1 MFNNEVIMNILVGIS
16 RVPDTATK
24 IYIGSDGKSIDEKGV
39 KFIINP
45 YDEFALEEGLRLKEK
60 FGGTVVT
67 ITVGADSSKEII
79 RSALAMGADR
89 AVLVKSEKIFDS
101 FFVAKNISNY
111 ARQFN
116 PDIILFGRQS
126 VDFDSLMV
134 PAMVSEFLDLP
145 LVTIVSKLT
154 IEGSKVSAER
164 DVVGGKEIVE
174 TKLPCV
180 ISAQKGLN
188 EPRYPKLPDIL
199 KAKNK
204 PIEEI
209 TPEQTEDLM
218 EILKM
223 EIPLRTRKN
232 KIVGEDDSEIA
243 EIVRLLHEEAK
254 II

>member
-1 MFNNEVIMNILVGIS
+1 MNILVGIS

-24 IYIGSDGKSIDEKGV
+24 IFVGADGKSIDEKGV

-60 FGGTVVT
+60 YGGTVVT
-67 ITVGADSSKEII
+67 ITVGPESSKEVI
-79 RSALAMGADR
+79 RSALAMGADK
-89 AVLVKSEKIFDS
+89 AVLIKSEGYFDS
-101 FFVAKNISNY
+101 YFVAKNIANY
-111 ARQFN
+111 ARQFI
-116 PDIILFGRQS
+116 PDIIFFGRQS
-126 VDFDSLMV
+126 VDYDSLMI
-134 PAMVSEFLDLP
+134 PAMVSEFLELP

-154 IEGSKVSAER
+154 IDNNKVIAER
-164 DVVGGKEIVE
+164 DVVGGKEVIE
-174 TKLPCV
+174 TSLPCV

-199 KAKNK
+199 KSKNK

-209 TPEQTEDLM
+209 TPEQTPSM
-218 EILKM
+218 VEIIKM
-223 EIPLRTRKN
+223 EIPLRSRKN
-232 KIVGEDDSEIA
+232 KIVGDSDEEIA

>member
-1 MFNNEVIMNILVGIS
+1 MNILVGIS

-24 IYIGSDGKSIDEKGV
+24 IIIGADGKSIDEKGV

-60 FGGTVVT
+60 YGGTVVT
-67 ITVGADSSKEII
+67 ITVGPEASKEVI

-89 AVLVKSEKIFDS
+89 AVLIKTEGFFDS
-101 FFVAKNISNY
+101 YFAAKNIANY
-111 ARQFN
+111 AKQFN
-116 PDIILFGRQS
+116 NEIIFFGRQS

-134 PAMVSEFLDLP
+134 PAMVAEFLGLP
-145 LVTIVSKLT
+145 SITIVSKLT
-154 IEGSKVSAER
+154 IDGTKVVAER

-174 TKLPCV
+174 TTLPCV

-209 TPEQTEDLM
+209 TPEQLEPKV
-218 EILKM
+218 EILGM
-223 EIPLRTRKN
+223 EIPLRARKN
-232 KIVGEDDSEIA
+232 KIVGDSDQEIA
-243 EIVRLLHEEAK
+243 EIVKLLHEDAK
-254 II
+254 VI

>member
-1 MFNNEVIMNILVGIS
+1 MNILVGIS

-24 IYIGSDGKSIDEKGV
+24 IIIGADGKSIDEKGV

-60 FGGTVVT
+60 YGGTVVT
-67 ITVGADSSKEII
+67 ITVGPEASKEVI

-89 AVLVKSEKIFDS
+89 AVLIKTEGFFDS
-101 FFVAKNISNY
+101 FFAAKNIANY
-111 ARQFN
+111 AKQFN
-116 PDIILFGRQS
+116 PDIIFFGRQS

-134 PAMVSEFLDLP
+134 PAMVAEFLGLP
-145 LVTIVSKLT
+145 AITIVSKLT
-154 IEGSKVSAER
+154 IDGTKVVAER

-174 TKLPCV
+174 TTLPCV

-209 TPEQTEDLM
+209 TPEQLEPKV
-218 EILKM
+218 EILGM
-223 EIPLRTRKN
+223 EIPLRARKN
-232 KIVGEDDSEIA
+232 KIVGDSDQEIA
-243 EIVRLLHEEAK
+243 EIVKLLHEDAK
-254 II
+254 VI

>member
-1 MFNNEVIMNILVGIS
+1 MNILVGIS

-24 IYIGSDGKSIDEKGV
+24 ILIGTDGKSIDEKGV

-45 YDEFALEEGLRLKEK
+45 YDEFALEEALRLKEK

-67 ITVGADSSKEII
+67 ITVGPEASKEVI
-79 RSALAMGADR
+79 RSALAMGADK
-89 AVLVKSEKIFDS
+89 AVLVKTDGYFDS
-101 FFVAKNISNY
+101 YFAAKNIANY
-111 ARQFN
+111 AIQFK
-116 PDIILFGRQS
+116 PDIIFFGRQS

-134 PAMVSEFLDLP
+134 PAMVAEFVGLP
-145 LVTIVSKLT
+145 LISIVSKLT
-154 IEGSKVSAER
+154 IDNNKVIAER
-164 DVVGGKEIVE
+164 DVVGGKEVVE
-174 TKLPCV
+174 TTFPCV

-209 TPEQTEDLM
+209 LPEATPQM
-218 EILKM
+218 VEILSM
-223 EIPLRTRKN
+223 EIPLRSRKN
-232 KIVGEDDSEIA
+232 KIVGDSDEEIA
-243 EIVRLLHEEAK
+243 EIARLLHEDAK

>member
-1 MFNNEVIMNILVGIS
+1 MNILVGIS

-24 IYIGSDGKSIDEKGV
+24 IFIGPDGKSIDEKGV

-67 ITVGADSSKEII
+67 ITVGPEASKEVI

-89 AVLVKSEKIFDS
+89 AALVKTDGFFDS
-101 FFVAKNISNY
+101 YFAAKNIANY
-111 ARQFN
+111 AKQFN

-134 PAMVSEFLDLP
+134 PAMVSAFLGLP
-145 LVTIVSKLT
+145 LITIVSKLT
-154 IEGSKVSAER
+154 VDGNKVVAER
-164 DVVGGKEIVE
+164 DVVGGKEVVE
-174 TKLPCV
+174 ASLPCV

-209 TPEQTEDLM
+209 TPEQTQPM
-218 EILKM
+218 VEILNM
-223 EIPLRTRKN
+223 EIPLRSRKN
-232 KIVGEDDSEIA
+232 KIVGDSDEEIA
-243 EIVRLLHEEAK
+243 EIVRLLHEDAK

>member
-1 MFNNEVIMNILVGIS
+1 MNILVGIS

-24 IYIGSDGKSIDEKGV
+24 IIIGADGKSIDEKGV

-60 FGGTVVT
+60 YGGTVVT
-67 ITVGADSSKEII
+67 ITVGPEASKEVI

-89 AVLVKSEKIFDS
+89 AVLIKTEGFFDS
-101 FFVAKNISNY
+101 FFAAKNIANY
-111 ARQFN
+111 AKQFN
-116 PDIILFGRQS
+116 PDIIFFGRQS

-134 PAMVSEFLDLP
+134 PAMVAEFLGLP
-145 LVTIVSKLT
+145 AITIVSRLT
-154 IEGSKVSAER
+154 IDGTKVVAER

-174 TKLPCV
+174 TTLPCV

-209 TPEQTEDLM
+209 TPEQLEPKV
-218 EILKM
+218 EILGM
-223 EIPLRTRKN
+223 EIPLRARKN
-232 KIVGEDDSEIA
+232 KIVGDSDQEIA
-243 EIVRLLHEEAK
+243 EIVKLLHEDAK
-254 II
+254 VI

>member
-1 MFNNEVIMNILVGIS
+1 MNILVGIS

-24 IYIGSDGKSIDEKGV
+24 IIIGADGKSIDEKGV

-60 FGGTVVT
+60 YGGTVVT
-67 ITVGADSSKEII
+67 ITVGPEASKEVI

-89 AVLVKSEKIFDS
+89 AVLIKTEGFFDS
-101 FFVAKNISNY
+101 FFAAKNIANY
-111 ARQFN
+111 AKQFN
-116 PDIILFGRQS
+116 PEIIFFGRQS

-134 PAMVSEFLDLP
+134 PAMVAEFLGLP
-145 LVTIVSKLT
+145 SITIVSKLT
-154 IEGSKVSAER
+154 IDGTKVVAER

-174 TKLPCV
+174 TTLPCV

-209 TPEQTEDLM
+209 TPEQLEPKV
-218 EILKM
+218 EILGM
-223 EIPLRTRKN
+223 EIPLRARKN
-232 KIVGEDDSEIA
+232 KIVGDSDQEIA
-243 EIVRLLHEEAK
+243 EIVKLLHEDAK
-254 II
+254 VI

>member
-1 MFNNEVIMNILVGIS
+1 MNILVGIS

-24 IYIGSDGKSIDEKGV
+24 IIIGADGKSIDEKGV

-60 FGGTVVT
+60 YGGTVVT
-67 ITVGADSSKEII
+67 ITVGPEASKEVI

-89 AVLVKSEKIFDS
+89 AVLIKTEGFFDS
-101 FFVAKNISNY
+101 FFAAKNIANY
-111 ARQFN
+111 AKQFN
-116 PDIILFGRQS
+116 PDIIFFGRQS

-134 PAMVSEFLDLP
+134 PAMVAEFLGLP
-145 LVTIVSKLT
+145 AITIVSKFT
-154 IEGSKVSAER
+154 FDGTKVVAER

-174 TKLPCV
+174 TTLPCV

-209 TPEQTEDLM
+209 TPEQLEPKV
-218 EILKM
+218 EILGM
-223 EIPLRTRKN
+223 EIPLRARKN
-232 KIVGEDDSEIA
+232 KIVGDSDQEIA
-243 EIVRLLHEEAK
+243 EIVKLLHEDAK
-254 II
+254 VI

>member
-1 MFNNEVIMNILVGIS
+1 MKILVGIS

-24 IYIGSDGKSIDEKGV
+24 IFIGADGKSIDEKGV

-67 ITVGADSSKEII
+67 ITVGPDASKEVI
-79 RSALAMGADR
+79 RSGLAMGADR
-89 AVLVKSEKIFDS
+89 AVLIKRETSFDS
-101 FFVAKNISNY
+101 YFAAKNIANY
-111 ARQFN
+111 AQQFQ

-126 VDFDSLMV
+126 VDYDSLMV
-134 PAMVSEFLDLP
+134 PAMVAELLNLP
-145 LVTIVSKLT
+145 LVTIVSKLN
-154 IEGSKVSAER
+154 INGNQVVAER
-164 DVVGGKEIVE
+164 DVVGGKEVVE
-174 TKLPCV
+174 TSLPCV

-209 TPEQTEDLM
+209 EPEETAPTI
-218 EILKM
+218 EILNM
-223 EIPLRTRKN
+223 EIPLRSRKN
-232 KIVGEDDSEIA
+232 KIVGDSEEEIA
-243 EIVRLLHEEAK
+243 EIVKLLHEEAK
-254 II
+254 IL

>member
-1 MFNNEVIMNILVGIS
+1 MNILVGIS

-24 IYIGSDGKSIDEKGV
+24 ILIGPDGKSIDEKGV

-45 YDEFALEEGLRLKEK
+45 YDEFALEEGLRLREK

-67 ITVGADSSKEII
+67 ITVGPEASKEVI

-89 AVLVKSEKIFDS
+89 SVLVKVEGFFDS
-101 FFVAKNISNY
+101 FFVAKNIANY
-111 ARQFN
+111 ARQFT
-116 PDIILFGRQS
+116 PDIIFFGRQS

-145 LVTIVSKLT
+145 LITIVSKLT
-154 IEGSKVSAER
+154 IDANKVVAER

-174 TKLPCV
+174 TTLPCV
-180 ISAQKGLN
+180 ITAQKGLN

-209 TPEQTEDLM
+209 VPETTPPM
-218 EILKM
+218 VEIINM
-223 EIPLRTRKN
+223 EIPLRSRKN
-232 KIVGEDDSEIA
+232 KIVGDSDEEISEIA
-243 EIVRLLHEEAK
+243 RLLHEDAK
-254 II
+254 VI

>member
-1 MFNNEVIMNILVGIS
+1 MNILVGIS

-24 IYIGSDGKSIDEKGV
+24 IIIGADGKSIDEKGV

-60 FGGTVVT
+60 YGGTVVT
-67 ITVGADSSKEII
+67 ITVGPEASKEVI

-89 AVLVKSEKIFDS
+89 AVLIKTEGFFDS
-101 FFVAKNISNY
+101 FFAAKNIANY
-111 ARQFN
+111 AKQFN
-116 PDIILFGRQS
+116 PDIIFFGRQS

-134 PAMVSEFLDLP
+134 PAMVAEFLGLP
-145 LVTIVSKLT
+145 AITIVSKLT
-154 IEGSKVSAER
+154 IDGTKVVAER

-174 TKLPCV
+174 TTLPCV

-199 KAKNK
+199 KAKSK

-209 TPEQTEDLM
+209 IPEQLEPKV
-218 EILKM
+218 EILGM
-223 EIPLRTRKN
+223 EIPLRARKN
-232 KIVGEDDSEIA
+232 KIVGDSDQEIA
-243 EIVRLLHEEAK
+243 EIVKLLHEDAK
-254 II
+254 VI

>member
-1 MFNNEVIMNILVGIS
+1 MNILVGIS

-24 IYIGSDGKSIDEKGV
+24 IIIGADGKSIDEKGV

-60 FGGTVVT
+60 YGGTVVT
-67 ITVGADSSKEII
+67 ITVGPEASKEVI

-89 AVLVKSEKIFDS
+89 AVLIKTEGFFDS
-101 FFVAKNISNY
+101 FFAAKNIANY
-111 ARQFN
+111 AKQFN
-116 PDIILFGRQS
+116 PDIIFFGRQS

-134 PAMVSEFLDLP
+134 PAMVAEFLGLP
-145 LVTIVSKLT
+145 AITIVSKLT
-154 IEGSKVSAER
+154 IDGTKVVAER

-174 TKLPCV
+174 TTLPCV

-199 KAKNK
+199 KAKSK

-209 TPEQTEDLM
+209 TPEQLEPKV
-218 EILKM
+218 EILGM
-223 EIPLRTRKN
+223 EIPLRARKN
-232 KIVGEDDSEIA
+232 KIVGDSDQEIA
-243 EIVRLLHEEAK
+243 EIVKLLHEDAK
-254 II
+254 VI

>member
-1 MFNNEVIMNILVGIS
+1 MNILVGIS

-24 IYIGSDGKSIDEKGV
+24 IIIGADGKSIDEKGV

-60 FGGTVVT
+60 YGGSVVT
-67 ITVGADSSKEII
+67 ITVGPEASKEVI

-89 AVLVKSEKIFDS
+89 AVLIKTEGFFDS
-101 FFVAKNISNY
+101 FFAAKNIANY
-111 ARQFN
+111 AKQFN
-116 PDIILFGRQS
+116 PDIIFFGRQS

-134 PAMVSEFLDLP
+134 PAMVAEFLGLP
-145 LVTIVSKLT
+145 AITIVSKLT
-154 IEGSKVSAER
+154 IDGTKVVAER

-174 TKLPCV
+174 TTLPCV

-209 TPEQTEDLM
+209 TPEQLEPKV
-218 EILKM
+218 EILGM
-223 EIPLRTRKN
+223 EIPLRARKN
-232 KIVGEDDSEIA
+232 KIVGDSDQEIA
-243 EIVRLLHEEAK
+243 EIVKLLHEDAK
-254 II
+254 VI

>member
-60 FGGTVVT
+60 FGGSVVT
-67 ITVGADSSKEII
+67 ITVGPDSSKEII

-89 AVLVKSEKIFDS
+89 AVLVKTERIFDS
-101 FFVAKNISNY
+101 FFTAKNISNY
-111 ARQFN
+111 AGQFN

-134 PAMVSEFLDLP
+134 PAMVAEFLGLP

-154 IEGSKVSAER
+154 IEGSKVIAER

-174 TKLPCV
+174 TNLPCV

-209 TPEQTEDLM
+209 TPEQTESLM

-232 KIVGEDDSEIA
+232 KIVGEDDSEIS

-254 II
+254 VI

>member
-1 MFNNEVIMNILVGIS
+1 MNILVGIS

-24 IYIGSDGKSIDEKGV
+24 IIIGADGKSIDEKGI

-60 FGGTVVT
+60 YGGTVVT
-67 ITVGADSSKEII
+67 ITVGPEASKEVI

-89 AVLVKSEKIFDS
+89 AVLIKTEGFFDS
-101 FFVAKNISNY
+101 FFAAKNIANY
-111 ARQFN
+111 AKQFN
-116 PDIILFGRQS
+116 PDIIFFGRQS
-126 VDFDSLMV
+126 IDFDSLMV
-134 PAMVSEFLDLP
+134 PAMVAEFLGLP
-145 LVTIVSKLT
+145 AITIVSKLT
-154 IEGSKVSAER
+154 IDGTKVVAER

-174 TKLPCV
+174 TTLPCV

-209 TPEQTEDLM
+209 TPEQLEPKV
-218 EILKM
+218 EILGM
-223 EIPLRTRKN
+223 EIPLRARKN
-232 KIVGEDDSEIA
+232 KIVGDSDQEIA
-243 EIVRLLHEEAK
+243 EIVKLLHEDAK
-254 II
+254 VI

>member
-1 MFNNEVIMNILVGIS
+1 MNILVGIS

-24 IYIGSDGKSIDEKGV
+24 ILIGPDGKSIDEKGV
-39 KFIINP
+39 KFIISP

-67 ITVGADSSKEII
+67 ITVGPEVSKEVI

-89 AVLVKSEKIFDS
+89 AVLVKTDGFFDS
-101 FFVAKNISNY
+101 YFVAKNIANY
-111 ARQFN
+111 AKQFN
-116 PDIILFGRQS
+116 PDIIFFGRQS

-134 PAMVSEFLDLP
+134 PAMVSEFLGLP
-145 LVTIVSKLT
+145 LITIVSKLT
-154 IEGSKVSAER
+154 IDGNKVVAER
-164 DVVGGKEIVE
+164 DVIGGKEVIE
-174 TKLPCV
+174 TTLPCV

-209 TPEQTEDLM
+209 NPETTQAM
-218 EILKM
+218 VEILSM
-223 EIPLRTRKN
+223 EIPLRSRKN
-232 KIVGEDDSEIA
+232 KIVGDSDEEIA
-243 EIVRLLHEEAK
+243 EIVRLLHEDAK

>member
-1 MFNNEVIMNILVGIS
+1 MNILVGIS

-24 IYIGSDGKSIDEKGV
+24 IFIGPDGKSIDEKGV

-67 ITVGADSSKEII
+67 ITVGPEASKEVI

-89 AVLVKSEKIFDS
+89 AALVKTDGFFDS
-101 FFVAKNISNY
+101 HFAAKNIANY
-111 ARQFN
+111 AKQFN

-134 PAMVSEFLDLP
+134 PAMVSEFLGLP
-145 LVTIVSKLT
+145 LITIVSKLT
-154 IEGSKVSAER
+154 VDGNKVVAER
-164 DVVGGKEIVE
+164 DVVGGKEVVE
-174 TKLPCV
+174 ASLPCV

-209 TPEQTEDLM
+209 TPEQTQPM
-218 EILKM
+218 VEILNM
-223 EIPLRTRKN
+223 EIPLRSRKN
-232 KIVGEDDSEIA
+232 KIVGDSDEEIA
-243 EIVRLLHEEAK
+243 EIVRLLHEDAK

>member
-1 MFNNEVIMNILVGIS
+1 MRIGMNILVGIS

-24 IYIGSDGKSIDEKGV
+24 IIIGADGKSIDEKGV

-60 FGGTVVT
+60 YGGTVVT
-67 ITVGADSSKEII
+67 ITVGPEASKEVI

-89 AVLVKSEKIFDS
+89 AVLIKTEGFFDS
-101 FFVAKNISNY
+101 FFAAKNIANY
-111 ARQFN
+111 AKQFN
-116 PDIILFGRQS
+116 PEIIFFGRQS

-134 PAMVSEFLDLP
+134 PAMVAEFLGLP
-145 LVTIVSKLT
+145 SITIVSKLT
-154 IEGSKVSAER
+154 IDGTKVVAER

-174 TKLPCV
+174 TTLPCV

-209 TPEQTEDLM
+209 TPEQLEPKV
-218 EILKM
+218 EILGM
-223 EIPLRTRKN
+223 EIPLRARKN
-232 KIVGEDDSEIA
+232 KIVGDSDQEIA
-243 EIVRLLHEEAK
+243 EIVKLLHEDAK
-254 II
+254 VI

>member
-1 MFNNEVIMNILVGIS
+1 MNILVGIS

-24 IYIGSDGKSIDEKGV
+24 IIIGADGKSIDEKGV

-60 FGGTVVT
+60 YGGSVVT
-67 ITVGADSSKEII
+67 ITVGPEASKEVI

-89 AVLVKSEKIFDS
+89 AVLIKTEGFFDS
-101 FFVAKNISNY
+101 FFAAKNIANY
-111 ARQFN
+111 AKQFN
-116 PDIILFGRQS
+116 PDIIFFGRQS

-134 PAMVSEFLDLP
+134 PAMVAEFLGLP
-145 LVTIVSKLT
+145 AITIVSKLT
-154 IEGSKVSAER
+154 IDGTKVVAER

-174 TKLPCV
+174 TTLPCV

-199 KAKNK
+199 KAKSK

-209 TPEQTEDLM
+209 TPEKLEPKV
-218 EILKM
+218 EILGM
-223 EIPLRTRKN
+223 EIPLRARKN
-232 KIVGEDDSEIA
+232 KIVGDSDQEIA
-243 EIVRLLHEEAK
+243 EIVKLLHEDAK
-254 II
+254 VI

>member
-1 MFNNEVIMNILVGIS
+1 MNILVAIS

-24 IYIGSDGKSIDEKGV
+24 IIIGPDGKSIDEKGV

-67 ITVGADSSKEII
+67 ITVGPEASKEVI

-89 AVLVKSEKIFDS
+89 AVLIKTDGFFDS
-101 FFVAKNISNY
+101 FFTAKNIANY
-111 ARQFN
+111 AKQFN
-116 PDIILFGRQS
+116 PDIIFFGRQS
-126 VDFDSLMV
+126 VDFDSLSVPSMV
-134 PAMVSEFLDLP
+134 AEFLGIP
-145 LVTIVSKLT
+145 AITIVSKLT
-154 IEGSKVSAER
+154 IDGKKVIAER
-164 DVVGGKEIVE
+164 DIIGGKEVVE
-174 TKLPCV
+174 TTLPCV

-209 TPEQTEDLM
+209 EPQPVAPKI
-218 EILKM
+218 EILGM
-223 EIPLRTRKN
+223 EVPLRSRKN
-232 KIVGEDDSEIA
+232 KIVGDSDEEIA

>member
-1 MFNNEVIMNILVGIS
+1 MNILVGIS

-24 IYIGSDGKSIDEKGV
+24 IFIGTDGKSIEEKGV

-60 FGGTVVT
+60 FGGTVVV
-67 ITVGADSSKEII
+67 ITVGPDSSKEVI
-79 RSALAMGADR
+79 RSALAMGADK
-89 AVLVKSEKIFDS
+89 AVLVKKEGFFDS
-101 FFVAKNISNY
+101 FFAAKNIANY
-111 ARQFN
+111 AKQFN
-116 PDIILFGRQS
+116 PDIIFFGRQS

-134 PAMVSEFLDLP
+134 PAMVSEFLGIP

-154 IEGSKVSAER
+154 IEGNKVIAER
-164 DVVGGKEIVE
+164 DVVGGKEVVE
-174 TKLPCV
+174 TTLPCV

-209 TPEQTEDLM
+209 TPEETNPM
-218 EILKM
+218 VEILNM
-223 EIPLRTRKN
+223 EIPMRARKN
-232 KIVGEDDSEIA
+232 KIVGDSDEEIA

>member
-1 MFNNEVIMNILVGIS
+1 MNILVGIS

-24 IYIGSDGKSIDEKGV
+24 IIIGPDGKSIDEKGV

-67 ITVGADSSKEII
+67 ITVGPEASKEVI

-89 AVLVKSEKIFDS
+89 AVLIKTEGFFDS
-101 FFVAKNISNY
+101 FFTAKNIAKY
-111 ARQFN
+111 AKQFN
-116 PDIILFGRQS
+116 PDIIFFGRQS
-126 VDFDSLMV
+126 VDFDSLSIPSMV
-134 PAMVSEFLDLP
+134 AEFLGIP
-145 LVTIVSKLT
+145 AITIVSKLT
-154 IEGSKVSAER
+154 IDGNKVIAER
-164 DVVGGKEIVE
+164 DVIGGKEVVQ
-174 TKLPCV
+174 TTLPCV

-209 TPEQTEDLM
+209 APEPLAPKI
-218 EILKM
+218 EILGM
-223 EIPLRTRKN
+223 EVPMRARKN
-232 KIVGEDDSEIA
+232 KIVGDSDEEIA
-243 EIVRLLHEEAK
+243 EIVRLLHEDAK

>member
-1 MFNNEVIMNILVGIS
+1 MNILVGIS

-24 IYIGSDGKSIDEKGV
+24 IIIGADGKSIDEKGI

-60 FGGTVVT
+60 YGGTVVT
-67 ITVGADSSKEII
+67 ITVGPEASKEVI

-89 AVLVKSEKIFDS
+89 AVLIKTEGFFDS
-101 FFVAKNISNY
+101 FFAAKNIANY
-111 ARQFN
+111 AKQFN
-116 PDIILFGRQS
+116 PDIIFFGRQS

-134 PAMVSEFLDLP
+134 PAMVAEFLGLP
-145 LVTIVSKLT
+145 AITIVSKLT
-154 IEGSKVSAER
+154 IDGTKVVAER

-174 TKLPCV
+174 TTLPCV

-209 TPEQTEDLM
+209 TPEQLEPKV
-218 EILKM
+218 EILGM
-223 EIPLRTRKN
+223 EIPLRARKN
-232 KIVGEDDSEIA
+232 KIVGDSDQEIA
-243 EIVRLLHEEAK
+243 EIVKLLHEDAK
-254 II
+254 VI

>member
-1 MFNNEVIMNILVGIS
+1 MNILVGIS

-24 IYIGSDGKSIDEKGV
+24 IIIGADGKSIDEKGV

-60 FGGTVVT
+60 YGGSVVT
-67 ITVGADSSKEII
+67 ITVGPEASKEVI

-89 AVLVKSEKIFDS
+89 AVLIKTEGFFDS
-101 FFVAKNISNY
+101 FFAAKNIANY
-111 ARQFN
+111 AKQFN
-116 PDIILFGRQS
+116 PDIIFFGRQS

-134 PAMVSEFLDLP
+134 PAMVAEFLGFP
-145 LVTIVSKLT
+145 VITIVSKLT
-154 IEGSKVSAER
+154 IDGTKVVAER

-174 TKLPCV
+174 TTLPCV

-209 TPEQTEDLM
+209 TPEQLEPKV
-218 EILKM
+218 EILGM
-223 EIPLRTRKN
+223 EIPLRARKN
-232 KIVGEDDSEIA
+232 KIVGDSDQEIA
-243 EIVRLLHEEAK
+243 EIVKLLHEDAK
-254 II
+254 VI

>member
-1 MFNNEVIMNILVGIS
+1 MNILVGIS

-24 IYIGSDGKSIDEKGV
+24 IIIGADGKSIDEKGV

-60 FGGTVVT
+60 YGGTVVT
-67 ITVGADSSKEII
+67 ITVGPEASKEVI

-89 AVLVKSEKIFDS
+89 AVLIKTEGFFDS
-101 FFVAKNISNY
+101 FFAAKNIANY
-111 ARQFN
+111 AKQFN
-116 PDIILFGRQS
+116 PDIIFFGRQS

-134 PAMVSEFLDLP
+134 PAMVAEFLGLP
-145 LVTIVSKLT
+145 SITIVSKLT
-154 IEGSKVSAER
+154 IDGTKVVAER

-174 TKLPCV
+174 TTLPCV

-209 TPEQTEDLM
+209 TPEQLEPKV
-218 EILKM
+218 EILGM
-223 EIPLRTRKN
+223 EIPLRARKN
-232 KIVGEDDSEIA
+232 KIVGDSDQEIA
-243 EIVRLLHEEAK
+243 EIVKLLHEDAK
-254 II
+254 VI

>member
-1 MFNNEVIMNILVGIS
+1 MNILVGIS

-24 IYIGSDGKSIDEKGV
+24 IIIGADGKSIDEKGV

-60 FGGTVVT
+60 YGGTVVT
-67 ITVGADSSKEII
+67 ITVGPEASKEVI

-89 AVLVKSEKIFDS
+89 AVLIKTEGFFDS
-101 FFVAKNISNY
+101 FFAAKNIANY
-111 ARQFN
+111 AKQFN
-116 PDIILFGRQS
+116 PDIIFFGRQS

-134 PAMVSEFLDLP
+134 PAMVAEFLGLP
-145 LVTIVSKLT
+145 AITIVSKLT
-154 IEGSKVSAER
+154 IDGTKVVAER

-174 TKLPCV
+174 TTLPCV

-209 TPEQTEDLM
+209 TPEQLEPKI
-218 EILKM
+218 EILGM
-223 EIPLRTRKN
+223 EIPLRARKN
-232 KIVGEDDSEIA
+232 KIVGDSDQEIA
-243 EIVRLLHEEAK
+243 EIVKLLHEDAK
-254 II
+254 VI

>member
-1 MFNNEVIMNILVGIS
+1 MNILVGIS

-24 IYIGSDGKSIDEKGV
+24 IIIGADGKSIDEKGV

-60 FGGTVVT
+60 YGGTVVT
-67 ITVGADSSKEII
+67 ITVGPEASKEVI

-89 AVLVKSEKIFDS
+89 AVLIKTEGFFDS
-101 FFVAKNISNY
+101 FFAAKNIANY
-111 ARQFN
+111 AKQFN
-116 PDIILFGRQS
+116 PDIIFFGRQS

-134 PAMVSEFLDLP
+134 PAMVAEFLGLP
-145 LVTIVSKLT
+145 AITIVSKLT
-154 IEGSKVSAER
+154 IDGTKVVAER

-174 TKLPCV
+174 TTLPCV

-199 KAKNK
+199 KAKSK

-209 TPEQTEDLM
+209 TPEKLEPKV
-218 EILKM
+218 EILGM
-223 EIPLRTRKN
+223 EIPLRARKN
-232 KIVGEDDSEIA
+232 KIVGDSDQEIA
-243 EIVRLLHEEAK
+243 EIVKLLHEDAK
-254 II
+254 VI